1 MKKTKTAIIIEPKDF
16 FNMEK
21 PRYNG
26 WQTGHGIHSKSKYCR
41 KVKHKGKEYYD

>member
-1 MKKTKTAIIIEPKDF
+1 MKKTKTAIVIEPKDF

-26 WQTGHGIHSKSKYCR
+26 WQTGHGFHGKSKYCR
-41 KVKHKGKEYYD
+41 KIKHKRKEYYE